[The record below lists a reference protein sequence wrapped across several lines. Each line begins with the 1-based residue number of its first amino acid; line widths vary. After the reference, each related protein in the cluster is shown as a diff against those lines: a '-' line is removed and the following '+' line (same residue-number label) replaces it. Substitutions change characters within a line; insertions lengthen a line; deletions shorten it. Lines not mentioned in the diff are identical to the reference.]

1 MLHAAFFVFEPNQS
15 YIVIQLNSNMKAL
28 YIFLGLGA
36 IYIVFQSFIANSA
49 VKTEK
54 QKYRTVVKDD
64 ELEIRY
70 YPAATMATVYSSATN
85 YKSVASSG
93 FGKLARF
100 IFGGNKENESIA
112 MTAPVRM
119 NMSEKGAEMSF
130 VMPTKYNESN
140 LPKPNDESIRIHESA
155 PQYVAVVS
163 FGGYANDEKIKTHKE
178 KLLQILSGRNIKVTG
193 DYTFLG
199 YNAPYQMIA
208 RTNEKAIPIEWKE
221 Q

>member
-1 MLHAAFFVFEPNQS
+1 LIDVAFFVFEPNQS
-15 YIVIQLNSNMKAL
+15 YIVVLLNSNMKAL

-85 YKSVASSG
+85 YKSVSSSG

-155 PQYVAVVS
+155 PQYVAVIS

-178 KLLQILSGRNIKVTG
+178 NLLQILSQRNIKVTG

-208 RTNEKAIPIEWKE
+208 RTNEIAIPIEWKE
-221 Q
+221 

>member
-100 IFGGNKENESIA
+100 IFGGNKENESI
-112 MTAPVRM
+112 
-119 NMSEKGAEMSF
+119 
-130 VMPTKYNESN
+130 
-140 LPKPNDESIRIHESA
+140 RIHESA

-178 KLLQILSGRNIKVTG
+178 KLLQILSQRYIKVTG
-193 DYTFLG
+193 DYTYLG

-208 RTNEKAIPIEWKE
+208 RTNEIAIPIEWKE
-221 Q
+221 

>member
-1 MLHAAFFVFEPNQS
+1 
-15 YIVIQLNSNMKAL
+15 MKAL
-28 YIFLGLGA
+28 YILLGLGA
-36 IYIVFQSFIANSA
+36 IYFIFQSFVAGNS

-54 QKYRTVVKDD
+54 QKYRTVLKDD
-64 ELEIRY
+64 AIEIRY
-70 YPAATMATVYSSATN
+70 YPAATMATVYSSATT

-100 IFGGNKENESIA
+100 IFGGNNENESIP

-140 LPKPNDESIRIHESA
+140 LPTPNDASIHIHQSA

-163 FGGYANDEKIKTHKE
+163 FGGYANDEKITTYKNKI
-178 KLLQILSGRNIKVTG
+178 LQILAERKIKVTG

-199 YNAPYQMIA
+199 YNAPYQMMA
-208 RTNEKAIPIEWKE
+208 RTNEIAIPIEWKE
-221 Q
+221 

>member
-1 MLHAAFFVFEPNQS
+1 
-15 YIVIQLNSNMKAL
+15 MKAL
-28 YIFLGLGA
+28 YIFLGLVA
-36 IYIVFQSFIANSA
+36 IYIIFQSFIANSA

-54 QKYRTVVKDD
+54 QKYRTVLKDD
-64 ELEIRY
+64 ALEIRY
-70 YPAATMATVYSSATN
+70 YPSATMATVYSSATN
-85 YKSVASSG
+85 YKSVANSG

-140 LPKPNDESIRIHESA
+140 LPRPNDESIRIHQSA
-155 PQYVAVVS
+155 PQYVAVIA
-163 FGGYANDEKIKTHKE
+163 FGGYANDEKITTYKNKI
-178 KLLQILSGRNIKVTG
+178 LQILAERKITVIG

-208 RTNEKAIPIEWKE
+208 RTNEIAIPIEWKE
-221 Q
+221 